1 MRADVHESFK
11 LVQHNIEYRHLHGMS
26 RVNFRAPARAVGGR
40 APCIL
45 REYNGLEKSGANRLR
60 RRRAGGPAGGF
71 GRG

>member
-1 MRADVHESFK
+1 
-11 LVQHNIEYRHLHGMS
+11 MS